1 MQNAGKVG
9 VLVVA
14 FFAMLYAAY
23 AMLGKK
29 LFGAKPTTYYARFQD
44 AGGVSSGTRILMAGV
59 NIGTVTEVKL
69 KSPTEAQMVL
79 AVQPDISIPQGSV
92 VQLPTS
98 LTGIGE
104 NVVSIV
110 PPSQPSGGVLTP
122 GAEMVGVKQGAL
134 DSILPN
140 GKDAVKELTNTLA
153 AFRKILEDKTL
164 TNQLKELMA
173 TTNKTMG
180 QFGNTAASVN
190 SLITSNQKTL
200 IRTMN
205 DASATMHNIKGMTD
219 ELFAMSKEGKLQG
232 DLKATLANIREASE
246 RGNAMVGEL
255 KALIS
260 DPELQ
265 AALKGSAANMK
276 IMTDSGVKI
285 AANGESIA
293 ANVDKMAKDGPEI
306 SRKMSELMDKANEI
320 ATKMNNIADDVQGA
334 VKKVSGTINS
344 GSLKP
349 VLNYQSQF
357 DVIQESKPSF
367 TRTDFTLIFPD
378 SKGDS
383 YQFGLYNA
391 FEGNNLIAQIGKKID
406 DRLQLRYG
414 IFASKP
420 GFGVD
425 YSFGPTAA
433 LRADV
438 FSLNDPRFDVRLRYN
453 IGKDV
458 FGWFGMNSVF
468 KDNAPTI
475 GFGIRR

>member
-1 MQNAGKVG
+1 
-9 VLVVA
+9 
-14 FFAMLYAAY
+14 
-23 AMLGKK
+23 
-29 LFGAKPTTYYARFQD
+29 
-44 AGGVSSGTRILMAGV
+44 
-59 NIGTVTEVKL
+59 
-69 KSPTEAQMVL
+69 
-79 AVQPDISIPQGSV
+79 
-92 VQLPTS
+92 
-98 LTGIGE
+98 
-104 NVVSIV
+104 
-110 PPSQPSGGVLTP
+110 
-122 GAEMVGVKQGAL
+122 
-134 DSILPN
+134 
-140 GKDAVKELTNTLA
+140 
-153 AFRKILEDKTL
+153 
-164 TNQLKELMA
+164 
-173 TTNKTMG
+173 
-180 QFGNTAASVN
+180 
-190 SLITSNQKTL
+190 
-200 IRTMN
+200 
-205 DASATMHNIKGMTD
+205 
-219 ELFAMSKEGKLQG
+219 
-232 DLKATLANIREASE
+232 
-246 RGNAMVGEL
+246 MVGEL

-306 SRKMSELMDKANEI
+306 SRKMSELMDKANDI
-320 ATKMNNIADDVQGA
+320 ATKINNIAEDVQGA

-391 FEGNNLIAQIGKKID
+391 FEGNNLVAQIGKKID

-453 IGKDV
+453 FGKDV
-458 FGWFGMNSVF
+458 FGWFGMNRVF